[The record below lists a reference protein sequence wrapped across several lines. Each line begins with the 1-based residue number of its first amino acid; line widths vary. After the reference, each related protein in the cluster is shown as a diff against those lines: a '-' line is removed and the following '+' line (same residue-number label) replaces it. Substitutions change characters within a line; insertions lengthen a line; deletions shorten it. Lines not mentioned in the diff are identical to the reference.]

1 MNKPEF
7 LRAIDEL
14 LELSPGTLKGPEK
27 LAAYDTWDS
36 LAVISLIALA
46 DEKFGVVVGSD
57 KIAEAKSVD
66 DLANLFMTQT
76 AAA

>member
-1 MNKPEF
+1 MNKSEF

-27 LAAYDTWDS
+27 LDNYETWDS

-57 KIAEAKSVD
+57 KIAEAKTAD
-66 DLANLFMTQT
+66 DLANIFMAQT

>member
-1 MNKPEF
+1 MNRSEF
-7 LRAIDEL
+7 LLAMDEL

-27 LAAYDTWDS
+27 LSAYDNWDS

-46 DEKFGVVVGSD
+46 DEKFNVVLGSEA
-57 KIAEAKSVD
+57 IAEAQTVD
-66 DLANLFMTQT
+66 DLIAMVPET